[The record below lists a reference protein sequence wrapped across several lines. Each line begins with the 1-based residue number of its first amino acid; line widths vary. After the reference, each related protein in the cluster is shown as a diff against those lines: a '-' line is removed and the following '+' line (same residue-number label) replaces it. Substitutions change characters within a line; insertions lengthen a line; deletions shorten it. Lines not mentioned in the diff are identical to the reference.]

1 MRSLLL
7 LAAVWM
13 GGLCSVHGQKLF
25 KHPDSGKVK
34 IESGILLFFEAVLR
48 NLWLL
53 SVCLSVGLSAFFS
66 VTIFFLLFFLSVSI
80 FLPVPTYLS
89 FSLCMS
95 VICLSFCLYLYVS
108 HTHFILCH
116 SFELHLL
123 LALDSVII

>member
-95 VICLSFCLYLYVS
+95 VISSVCLSVYISMSPTLISFYV
-108 HTHFILCH
+108 T
-116 SFELHLL
+116 
-123 LALDSVII
+123 ALSCISC